1 MKFLNR
7 LISASKFTIKHG
19 INPHQ
24 DALIYNK
31 NSNINLLNGNP
42 SYINYLDAINSWNLV
57 SNIKSYNNNKVI
69 STSFKHTTPTGL
81 SMLNNCLDS
90 FIASRNIDPVSSYGD
105 FIAISDIVDEKTAKS
120 IKHIVSDGII
130 ANGFTNNAYDILS
143 SKKNGN
149 YVIFNASHDNSN
161 NTEIREMNGLKFIL
175 EKNNFIL
182 NDEKFNQM
190 FNNLEI
196 NNDTKSTIQ
205 LAYNILS
212 YIPSNSISI
221 AYKNNII
228 GVGAGQQNRVDCIKI
243 AGTKALQFLNRNN
256 IDVKTADLVLASDG
270 FLPFIDNIEECAK
283 FNIKYIIQP
292 GGSIRDKEI
301 LKTCEKNGIKMLKTG
316 IRMFHH

>member
-1 MKFLNR
+1 
-7 LISASKFTIKHG
+7 
-19 INPHQ
+19 
-24 DALIYNK
+24 
-31 NSNINLLNGNP
+31 
-42 SYINYLDAINSWNLV
+42 
-57 SNIKSYNNNKVI
+57 
-69 STSFKHTTPTGL
+69 
-81 SMLNNCLDS
+81 MLNNCLDS

-243 AGTKALQFLNRNN
+243 AGTKALEYLNKNN